1 MIFNVLYTQVVSSL
15 ANLPINVNL
24 VPFKQTSDTSSA
36 IFLYPLPRGGF
47 HNIKRVIHSGR
58 GWKKCGY
65 ENLCV
70 LRAGEPY
77 QFWSDAQGQD
87 YNLGNLRADTF
98 GPDNS
103 WVVYKEEY
111 FKPQDYIEVAL
122 SSEVNS
128 PKFSGP
134 ISLYDRLSVDAA

>member
-1 MIFNVLYTQVVSSL
+1 MIFNVLFAQVVSSL

-24 VPFKQTSDTSSA
+24 VPFKQTSDINSA

-58 GWKKCGY
+58 GLKKCGY
-65 ENLCV
+65 EKPCV

-77 QFWSDAQGQD
+77 QFWSDAQGQN
-87 YNLGNLRADTF
+87 YNLGNLRAETF

-111 FKPQDYIEVAL
+111 FKPQDYIEVTL
-122 SSEVNS
+122 SSEVNG
-128 PKFSGP
+128 PEFSGP
-134 ISLYDRLSVDAA
+134 ISLYDTKLYLK